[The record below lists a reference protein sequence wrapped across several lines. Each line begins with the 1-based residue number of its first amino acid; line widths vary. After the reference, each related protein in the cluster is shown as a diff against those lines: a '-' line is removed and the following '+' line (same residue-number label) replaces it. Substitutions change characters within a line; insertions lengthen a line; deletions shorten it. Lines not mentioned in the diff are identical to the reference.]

1 MASAKHIRPCL
12 KKHGRYSSKTTSG
25 NTSQK
30 EVIEDVVLQD
40 ALLRMKR
47 LSTNDNHA
55 SDSKNTKHEIYT
67 KDIVEHCNPLPSS
80 SHYQTKES
88 AIEIYIPQTTA
99 ATIDHNLDVKY
110 TCITPEEF
118 QQQSLNGMSS
128 SEEEEEEE
136 VFGDEDIVYYDSSIM
151 APQETTQ
158 VKELDSFPFEDASID
173 SDEEENGTI
182 LDLFVEKPSDAY
194 YEEQALPETTEKRA
208 FSILWKAIS
217 NWITPEAC
225 EAALLFSSEE
235 NNSNITELLQ
245 VDTSDIGS
253 SRCGGL
259 MSMIK
264 LHLSRAFLEIKL
276 VDDTTQQLLVE
287 RRLAVL
293 FMRFDFTLP
302 MVKLDSAMWQALT
315 VLFVD
320 IVLPSTTESENEINI
335 IPTSALAVGLS
346 IEEYRYLTRSLFVV
360 YKSDEQQNDH

>member
-12 KKHGRYSSKTTSG
+12 KKNGRYSSTKTSG
-25 NTSQK
+25 NTPQK

-40 ALLRMKR
+40 ALLRMNR
-47 LSTNDNHA
+47 LSTN
-55 SDSKNTKHEIYT
+55 KKHEMYT
-67 KDIVEHCNPLPSS
+67 NDIVEHRNPVPSS

-88 AIEIYIPQTTA
+88 AIEIYVPQITA
-99 ATIDHNLDVKY
+99 AKIDHGLDVKY

-118 QQQSLNGMSS
+118 QQQSLTGMSS

-136 VFGDEDIVYYDSSIM
+136 VFGDEDVLYYDSSIV
-151 APQETTQ
+151 AQETTP
-158 VKELDSFPFEDASID
+158 VKELDSFPFEETSID
-173 SDEEENGTI
+173 SDEEESGTI
-182 LDLFVEKPSDAY
+182 LDLFVEQSANAC
-194 YEEQALPETTEKRA
+194 YEEPALPETTEKRA
-208 FSILWKAIS
+208 FSIFWKAIS

-225 EAALLFSSEE
+225 EAAILFSSEE
-235 NNSNITELLQ
+235 NCADITEPLQ

-264 LHLSRAFLEIKL
+264 LHLSRAFLEFKL

-293 FMRFDFTLP
+293 FLRFDFSLP

-320 IVLPSTTESENEINI
+320 IVLPSTTESKNEINI
-335 IPTSALAVGLS
+335 IPASALAVGLS
-346 IEEYRYLTRSLFVV
+346 KEEYRYLTRSLFVV
-360 YKSDEQQNDH
+360 YRSDEQQNDH